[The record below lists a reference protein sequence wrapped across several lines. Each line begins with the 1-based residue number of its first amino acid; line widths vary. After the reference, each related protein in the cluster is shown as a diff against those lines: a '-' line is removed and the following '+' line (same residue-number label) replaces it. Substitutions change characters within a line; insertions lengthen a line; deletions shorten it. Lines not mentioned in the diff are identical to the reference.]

1 MQVVAG
7 NYEKGAVGEVAVA
20 RVLGDLSTEFVVLH
34 DLNIPGSKANVDHL
48 VIGPTGVFM
57 IDAKCWSGRLTAG
70 DGTLWRGPTPI
81 RHECSTAA
89 WEAQQI
95 SNVVGRAVQPVIC
108 FVGTALPEAVQHCDG
123 VTVCE
128 SDALLFVVRDSTRW
142 LDPASIAAIA
152 AAARPLVRT
161 DGRRGAATA
170 PVPAPREAQT
180 TAMPLVA
187 SAAVGTTGRRSRRAT
202 GPRRSGRRPIMLRV
216 LPAVLVFGLLGG
228 GWALAPAIANYFANS
243 LSGSAP
249 AGAAPASTAAG
260 STTSMSS
267 TTATTT
273 TSVGVDG
280 EVNGEVNGVDAPSP
294 FLPPLIVFACP
305 TPGAGWMVT
314 AAPSEFRSD
323 PVGFGMWY
331 LAPTGAWVRWGTFR
345 SGISGPD
352 PFGPVPAGTAVQI
365 KVERDASLDPT
376 DAAQDLQAIAPAD
389 PC

>member
-1 MQVVAG
+1 MRERARRLQVSAD

-20 RVLGDLSTEFVVLH
+20 RVLGDLSAEFVVLH
-34 DLNIPGSKANVDHL
+34 DLSIPGSNANVDHL

-70 DGTLWRGPTPI
+70 ADTLWRGTTPI

-89 WEAQQI
+89 WEAQQM
-95 SNVVGRAVQPVIC
+95 SNVVGRSVQPVIC

-128 SDALLFVVRDSTRW
+128 SDALLFLVRDSTRW
-142 LDPASIAAIA
+142 LDSASIAEIA
-152 AAARPLVRT
+152 AAARPLLRA
-161 DGRRGAATA
+161 DGPPSATPAAA
-170 PVPAPREAQT
+170 PAPGATQT
-180 TAMPLVA
+180 TAMPIVA
-187 SAAVGTTGRRSRRAT
+187 STAAGATGHRNRRAP
-202 GPRRSGRRPIMLRV
+202 GPKRSARRRLVLRV

-228 GWALAPAIANYFANS
+228 AWALAPAISNYFAKS
-243 LSGSAP
+243 LSGNAP
-249 AGAAPASTAAG
+249 AGAAAA
-260 STTSMSS
+260 S
-267 TTATTT
+267 TTAATSSATTAVATT
-273 TSVGVDG
+273 TSVEVIGVG
-280 EVNGEVNGVDAPSP
+280 APSP

-323 PVGFGMWY
+323 PDGFGMWY
-331 LAPTGAWVRWGTFR
+331 LAPTGAWVRWGSFK

-352 PFGPVPAGTAVQI
+352 PFGPVLPGTSVQI
-365 KVERDASLDPT
+365 KVERDAAVDPT
-376 DAAQDLQAIAPAD
+376 AAAQDLQAIAPAG